1 MLMSGQC
8 VDSLFLLP
16 VEEDL
21 ELLASSLA
29 LTKDLPENYH
39 ASRQDNNEINL

>member
-16 VEEDL
+16 VDEDY
-21 ELLASSLA
+21 ELLASCPA

-39 ASRQDNNEINL
+39 TSWQDNNEINL

>member
-1 MLMSGQC
+1 MSGQC

-21 ELLASSLA
+21 ELLASSLS
-29 LTKDLPENYH
+29 LTNDLPENYH
-39 ASRQDNNEINL
+39 DSRQDINEINQ

>member
-21 ELLASSLA
+21 ELLASSLS
-29 LTKDLPENYH
+29 LTNDLPENYH
-39 ASRQDNNEINL
+39 DSRQDNNEINQ

>member
-21 ELLASSLA
+21 ELLASSLS

-39 ASRQDNNEINL
+39 VYRQDNNEINH